1 MTSFINCCMVFFCLS
16 FWQVSYAKTNV
27 PLNEFINHY
36 EPLIYPGKRL
46 RAADRQLGRT
56 HYLGFSAHGRT
67 FQLNLRLDTSTL
79 APDAQIVDGD
89 EKSIG
94 FDRNSLFVGELVG
107 EPGSSIHG
115 ILHDD
120 GTFTGKIYSKDGV
133 YFLESARKYFDKP
146 THFHSVIYKDED
158 VTYDVNFA
166 EPKLA
171 PVESNNNENNEVD
184 DEKYLLSPRQ
194 RRATKSS
201 YEDNTCFISM
211 EADYTFLKMAKEA
224 KLAVGEIL
232 KHVQALNIIYGST
245 FNTSGTYAPHS
256 IQFRVGNIRVY
267 DEKQTPVSLR
277 PLNIDI
283 ATFLSRMSKKDYSK
297 FCEALYFTS
306 RDFEG
311 GILGLAWIGHARGRA
326 GGMCDPRRGSNSYNT
341 AVVTFSLHGRHSP
354 PKVSEITFAHEVGH
368 AFGAEVCLLILK
380 LLSKLKGSF
389 LYVYI
394 YIFYRDQCAIFAS

>member
-1 MTSFINCCMVFFCLS
+1 MVFFCLS

-36 EPLIYPGKRL
+36 EPLTYPGKLL

-56 HYLGFSAHGRT
+56 YHLGFAAHGRT
-67 FQLNLRLDTSTL
+67 FELNLRLDTSTL

-94 FDRNSLFVGELVG
+94 FDRDSLFVGELVG
-107 EPGSSIHG
+107 EPGSRVHG
-115 ILHDD
+115 ILHAD

-146 THFHSVIYKDED
+146 MDFHSVIYKEKD

-166 EPKLA
+166 KPKLA
-171 PVESNNNENNEVD
+171 PVESNNIKNEVD
-184 DEKYLLSPRQ
+184 DKRYLQSSRQ
-194 RRATKSS
+194 RRATKSP
-201 YEDNTCFISM
+201 YEDNTCFLSM

-232 KHVQALNIIYGST
+232 KHVQALNIVYGNT
-245 FNTSGTYAPHS
+245 FNTSGTYAPYS

-267 DEKQTPVSLR
+267 DEDQTPASLR
-277 PLNIDI
+277 PQNIDI
-283 ATFLSRMSKKDYSK
+283 STFLSRMSKKDYSK
-297 FCEALYFTS
+297 FCEALYFTN

-311 GILGLAWIGHARGRA
+311 GILGLAWIGHPRGRA

-368 AFGAEVCLLILK
+368 AFGAEVIVYNFK
-380 LLSKLKGSF
+380 TEENVVPTFIHTKR
-389 LYVYI
+389 LYVYTCI
-394 YIFYRDQCAIFAS
+394 L